1 VSRRSKAVDTFLAAQ
16 YMLLPGPAKKL
27 LFRVH
32 IENKIGE
39 EGKLF
44 RMPLLQ

>member
-1 VSRRSKAVDTFLAAQ
+1 
-16 YMLLPGPAKKL
+16 MLLSDPAKL

-32 IENKIGE
+32 MENKIGE

-44 RMPLLQ
+44 KKAFVAVRNL